1 MSGVEAETPEVSFT
15 INYPMIPS
23 ISIFMNTYV
32 QAHTPYDPAEVG
44 MWSLAQEGGV
54 FAKTKVCVGWCAG
67 IGVFTSTGKGDH
79 QGRPS
84 SGRQKSKLCAARRCQ
99 GLAVQR
105 PAISLEKGRPL
116 VHRTEPA

>member
-1 MSGVEAETPEVSFT
+1 
-15 INYPMIPS
+15 
-23 ISIFMNTYV
+23 
-32 QAHTPYDPAEVG
+32 
-44 MWSLAQEGGV
+44 MWSLAQEGGA

-67 IGVFTSTGKGDH
+67 TGVFTSTGKGDH

-105 PAISLEKGRPL
+105 AAISLEKGRPPCAQDRACMSPL
-116 VHRTEPA
+116 GQHVGTDADL